1 MVVAH
6 NHPSGNLK
14 PSLPDESLTKKI
26 KESAAMMDIKL
37 LDHVIV
43 TKDGYYSFSD
53 EGLLGLESDY
63 PHAAYVKKV
72 EEELQLKRKYNKIS
86 IEKLAATFGIID
98 KTHVKELTEL
108 AIVNRA
114 RELAHSPVTVLQSYQ
129 TFL

>member
-37 LDHVIV
+37 LDHIIV
-43 TKDGYYSFSD
+43 TKEGYYSFAD
-53 EGLLGLESDY
+53 EGLLGVESDY

-86 IEKLAATFGIID
+86 IEKLAATFGITD
-98 KTHVKELTEL
+98 KTHV
-108 AIVNRA
+108 
-114 RELAHSPVTVLQSYQ
+114 
-129 TFL
+129 